1 MRVDVACGGGAR
13 VCVCGG
19 GGLTGKGR
27 EQLLLNGAM
36 YLILYCIHLAYHV
49 VETFGDI
56 PLGLRVDEP
65 RDHHPPLLHQR
76 TPHLVRINPTTRKR
90 NHVNNRSN
98 GGGGD
103 WSCLSR
109 PPHPPSHTPAPS
121 HPISNSLVL
130 NRGVQ
135 FCIVSEIPDQWDKAG
150 SRGAGWIEV

>member
-1 MRVDVACGGGAR
+1 MRRGQENWHACRCRVWWRCAR
-13 VCVCGG
+13 VCMWG

-98 GGGGD
+98 GGGG
-103 WSCLSR
+103 LELPK
-109 PPHPPSHTPAPS
+109 PPPPSPLTYTGAVSPHLQQPGLEPRR
-121 HPISNSLVL
+121 PVL
-130 NRGVQ
+130 HRVG
-135 FCIVSEIPDQWDKAG
+135 DTG
-150 SRGAGWIEV
+150 SMG